1 MARLLGRGHVDRC
14 RDASTDRGV
23 RGVTLPTDL
32 CGALRGARERL
43 CIAQTHAEW
52 PGHRDQLGEAIDT
65 VDRIGVFSCP
75 DWSKYDVP
83 DVEEPTT

>member
-1 MARLLGRGHVDRC
+1 M
-14 RDASTDRGV
+14 
-23 RGVTLPTDL
+23 TLPTDL

-52 PGHRDQLGEAIDT
+52 PSHRDQLGEAIKT
-65 VDRIGVFSCP
+65 VDRIGTFSCP

-83 DVEEPTT
+83 DIGDHP